1 MPTRPSQPPSDR
13 ISGAN
18 SGIAEV
24 PGCLRGLAARC
35 TALAGIVLF
44 TAHASAA
51 QDQSD
56 VFSRTEEN
64 GVVVRATRIAAPL
77 RIDGRLD
84 EEVYQTVPA
93 ISGFVQTLPTPGAPS
108 TERTEA
114 WVLYDDDNFYVV
126 CRCWDSA
133 PPEQWVANDMRRDS
147 QRLRDNDNFG
157 VSLDTYHDRRN
168 AFVFYTTP
176 LGALT
181 DQTYTDEGNPN
192 RDWNQIWD
200 VRTGRFEGGWTAE
213 IAIPFKSLRYAPGR
227 SQTWGIQIRRGIR
240 RKNEWTHL
248 TVLPPASG
256 GSQAWFRVSGSA
268 TLDGLEVPPASR
280 NIEIKPY
287 VSARSTTD
295 RLASPPVTNDG
306 DADFGGDLKYGIT
319 PNLTADFT
327 YNTDFAQVEVDEQQ
341 VNLTRFALSFP
352 EKRDFFLEGRGIFEF
367 GRGVAL
373 GGGGGD
379 SVAPTLFYSRRIGL
393 NRGRVIPIDVGG
405 RMSGRVGQYSI
416 GVLDIRTGDEEVSA
430 TPVTNFA
437 VVRVKRDILRRSNIG
452 AIFTNRSD
460 SVTGLG
466 SNQTYGADAAFGL
479 YENLSLDGY
488 FAKTTTP
495 GVESDDLSYQ
505 GRLNYNGDR
514 YGARAEYLQ
523 GRRQLQPGGRARPP
537 RRLRAQ
543 LRIGALQPP
552 AAEHRLGAAVPVAGR
567 LRVPGERRRPA
578 RNAQPARQLQHRDG
592 NERRNRVRGDELLRD
607 ADCPVPGRA
616 GGVHS
621 AGQLRLRG
629 RPGQVPVGKPAA
641 GLRRAD
647 AAARRVLRRHAH
659 GGWLQHGPRLGD
671 RAALGRAGHLHQLHR
686 PAVRELHQP
695 GASRARRLRL
705 FAAHVRQQPAP
716 VPRRTTACSAPTCAS
731 GGSTVQ
737 GASSSSSTPTSATR
751 FPGARRS

>member
-1 MPTRPSQPPSDR
+1 MS
-13 ISGAN
+13 
-18 SGIAEV
+18 
-24 PGCLRGLAARC
+24 
-35 TALAGIVLF
+35 F
-44 TAHASAA
+44 
-51 QDQSD
+51 
-56 VFSRTEEN
+56 
-64 GVVVRATRIAAPL
+64 
-77 RIDGRLD
+77 
-84 EEVYQTVPA
+84 
-93 ISGFVQTLPTPGAPS
+93 
-108 TERTEA
+108 
-114 WVLYDDDNFYVV
+114 
-126 CRCWDSA
+126 
-133 PPEQWVANDMRRDS
+133 
-147 QRLRDNDNFG
+147 
-157 VSLDTYHDRRN
+157 DTYHDRRN

-268 TLDGLEVPPASR
+268 TLVGLEVPPASR

-295 RLASPPVTNDG
+295 RLASPPSPTMVMPTS
-306 DADFGGDLKYGIT
+306 AAICKYGIT

-405 RMSGRVGQYSI
+405 RMSGRVGQFSI
-416 GVLDIRTGDEEVSA
+416 GLLDIRTGDEEVSA

-460 SVTGLG
+460 SVTASAPTRPTARTRRSASSRTCRLE
-466 SNQTYGADAAFGL
+466 AAI
-479 YENLSLDGY
+479 S
-488 FAKTTTP
+488 
-495 GVESDDLSYQ
+495 
-505 GRLNYNGDR
+505 
-514 YGARAEYLQ
+514 
-523 GRRQLQPGGRARPP
+523 
-537 RRLRAQ
+537 
-543 LRIGALQPP
+543 
-552 AAEHRLGAAVPVAGR
+552 
-567 LRVPGERRRPA
+567 RRRPRRA
-578 RNAQPARQLQHRDG
+578 STATTSVTRDG
-592 NERRNRVRGDELLRD
+592 STTTAIGTARAPSTCRSATTSTRRSGSSAATTSRAASDRR
-607 ADCPVPGRA
+607 ASAPGRRA
-616 GGVHS
+616 STGCGSSGGRETS
-621 AGQLRLRG
+621 STWRTA
-629 RPGQVPVGKPAA
+629 PASSKRA
-641 GLRRAD
+641 TCAAASTSRWKRATKSGSRRRATTRCSIAPFQVAPGVFIPPGSYDFAD
-647 AAARRVLRRHAH
+647 AQARYLLGNQRRVSGELT
-659 GGWLQHGPRLGD
+659 LQHGGFYDGTLT
-671 RAALGRAGHLHQLHR
+671 AAGYSTARVSVTEQLSVE
-686 PAVRELHQP
+686 PAISINFIDLPSGSFTSQVL
-695 GASRARRLRL
+695 RARVDYAFSPRMFASGLLQYSSNDSLFSTNLRFRWEYRPGSEFFLVYTDERDTFPRGSPALRNRAVVAKINRLVHFDAAVQTFARDRTRSTFVGDERRTLNDERRL
-705 FAAHVRQQPAP
+705 FVH
-716 VPRRTTACSAPTCAS
+716 
-731 GGSTVQ
+731 
-737 GASSSSSTPTSATR
+737 
-751 FPGARRS
+751 

>member
-1 MPTRPSQPPSDR
+1 M
-13 ISGAN
+13 GAITPRR
-18 SGIAEV
+18 S
-24 PGCLRGLAARC
+24 
-35 TALAGIVLF
+35 ALAMLLLLLARV
-44 TAHASAA
+44 AA
-51 QDQSD
+51 TQDQPA
-56 VFSRTEEN
+56 VFSRAEDG
-64 GVVVRATRIAAPL
+64 GVVVRATRIADSL

-93 ISGFVQTLPTPGAPS
+93 ISSFVQTLPDPGAAS

-114 WVLYDDDNFYVV
+114 WILFDDDNFYVV

-248 TVLPPASG
+248 TVLPPAMG

-268 TLDGLEVPPASR
+268 TLVGLEVPPASR
-280 NIEIKPY
+280 NLEIKPY
-287 VSARSTTD
+287 ASAKSTTD

-306 DADFGGDLKYGIT
+306 DADLGGDLKYGIT

-341 VNLTRFALSFP
+341 VNLTRFALSLP
-352 EKRDFFLEGRGIFEF
+352 EKRDFFLEGRGTFEF
-367 GRGVAL
+367 GRGVATG

-379 SVAPTLFYSRRIGL
+379 NIAPTLFYSRRIGL
-393 NRGRVIPIDVGG
+393 NQGRVIPIDVGG
-405 RMSGRVGQYSI
+405 RMTGRI
-416 GVLDIRTGDEEVSA
+416 GKFSLGLLDIRTGEEQVSA

-460 SVTGLG
+460 SVAGPG
-466 SNQTYGADAAFGL
+466 SNQTYGADAAFGF
-479 YENLSLDGY
+479 YQNLSVDGY
-488 FAKTTTP
+488 VAKTSTP
-495 GVESDDLSYQ
+495 GVEGDDLSYQ
-505 GRLNYNGDR
+505 GRFNYNGDR

-523 GRRQLQPGGRARPP
+523 VGDNFNPEVGLVRRDDFARSFGSARFSP
-537 RRLRAQ
+537 RPEN
-543 LRIGALQPP
+543 IDW
-552 AAEHRLGAAVPVAGR
+552 V
-567 LRVPGERRRPA
+567 
-578 RNAQPARQLQHRDG
+578 RQFRWT
-592 NERRNRVRGDELLRD
+592 
-607 ADCPVPGRA
+607 ADFEYLENG
-616 GGVHS
+616 
-621 AGQLRLRG
+621 AGQLETRNLRG
-629 RPGQVPVGKPAA
+629 SFNIEMETSDETGIEATRSYELLIAPFRVAPGVFIPPGSYDFTDARVRYLLGNQRRLSGELSAQHGGFYDGTLTAIGYSNARVSVTEQLSVEPAISINFIDLPSGSFTNQVLRARTDYAFSPRMFASGLIQYASNESLFSTNLRFRWEYRPGSEFFLVYTDERDTIVKGMP
-641 GLRRAD
+641 
-647 AAARRVLRRHAH
+647 VLRNRAVVAKIN
-659 GGWLQHGPRLGD
+659 RL
-671 RAALGRAGHLHQLHR
+671 
-686 PAVRELHQP
+686 VR
-695 GASRARRLRL
+695 
-705 FAAHVRQQPAP
+705 F
-716 VPRRTTACSAPTCAS
+716 
-731 GGSTVQ
+731 
-737 GASSSSSTPTSATR
+737 
-751 FPGARRS
+751 

>member
-1 MPTRPSQPPSDR
+1 M
-13 ISGAN
+13 
-18 SGIAEV
+18 
-24 PGCLRGLAARC
+24 
-35 TALAGIVLF
+35 
-44 TAHASAA
+44 
-51 QDQSD
+51 
-56 VFSRTEEN
+56 
-64 GVVVRATRIAAPL
+64 
-77 RIDGRLD
+77 
-84 EEVYQTVPA
+84 
-93 ISGFVQTLPTPGAPS
+93 
-108 TERTEA
+108 
-114 WVLYDDDNFYVV
+114 LYDDDNFYVV

-192 RDWNQIWD
+192 RDWNQVWD

-268 TLDGLEVPPASR
+268 TLVGLEAPPASR

-295 RLASPPVTNDG
+295 RQASPPVTNDG
-306 DADFGGDLKYGIT
+306 DADVGGDLKYGIT

-367 GRGVAL
+367 GRGVATG

-405 RMSGRVGQYSI
+405 RMTGRVGHVQHRAARHPDRRRRGLGHAGHQLRGGARQARHPAAQQHRRDLHEPVGFGDGPRLQPDLRRGRGVRLLREPVVGRLFREDEHAGRRRATTSVTRDGSTTTAI
-416 GVLDIRTGDEEVSA
+416 GTARAPSTSGSA
-430 TPVTNFA
+430 TTST
-437 VVRVKRDILRRSNIG
+437 RRSG
-452 AIFTNRSD
+452 SSAATTSRAASD
-460 SVTGLG
+460 RPRFSPRPQSIDWVR
-466 SNQTYGADAAFGL
+466 QFRW
-479 YENLSLDGY
+479 
-488 FAKTTTP
+488 
-495 GVESDDLSYQ
+495 Q
-505 GRLNYNGDR
+505 GDF
-514 YGARAEYLQ
+514 EYLEN
-523 GRRQLQPGGRARPP
+523 G
-537 RRLRAQ
+537 
-543 LRIGALQPP
+543 
-552 AAEHRLGAAVPVAGR
+552 
-567 LRVPGERRRPA
+567 
-578 RNAQPARQLQHRDG
+578 
-592 NERRNRVRGDELLRD
+592 
-607 ADCPVPGRA
+607 
-616 GGVHS
+616 
-621 AGQLRLRG
+621 AGQLETRNLRG
-629 RPGQVPVGKPAA
+629 SFNIEMETSDEIGFEATRHYEMLIAPFQVAPGVFIPPGSYDF
-641 GLRRAD
+641 AD
-647 AAARRVLRRHAH
+647 AQVRYLLGNQRRVSGELTLQH
-659 GGWLQHGPRLGD
+659 GGFYDGTLTAVWLQHGPRLGD

-686 PAVRELHQP
+686 PAVRELHHP
-695 GASRARRLRL
+695 GASRARPTTRSRRACSP
-705 FAAHVRQQPAP
+705 AACSST
-716 VPRRTTACSAPTCAS
+716 RRTTACSAPTCAS
-731 GGSTVQ
+731 DGNTARA
-737 GASSSSSTPTSATR
+737 ASSSSSTPTSATR
-751 FPGARRS
+751 FPGARRY

>member
-13 ISGAN
+13 ISGAS

-35 TALAGIVLF
+35 TALAGLVLF

-51 QDQSD
+51 QDQPD

-93 ISGFVQTLPTPGAPS
+93 ISDFVQTLPTPGAPS

-268 TLDGLEVPPASR
+268 TLVGLEVPPASR

-416 GVLDIRTGDEEVSA
+416 GRARHPDRRRRGLGHAGHQLCGGARQTRHPAAQQHRRDLHEPVGLGDGPRLQS
-430 TPVTNFA
+430 
-437 VVRVKRDILRRSNIG
+437 DLRRG
-452 AIFTNRSD
+452 R
-460 SVTGLG
+460 
-466 SNQTYGADAAFGL
+466 
-479 YENLSLDGY
+479 
-488 FAKTTTP
+488 
-495 GVESDDLSYQ
+495 GVRLVRKPVV
-505 GRLNYNGDR
+505 GRLFREDDHAGR
-514 YGARAEYLQ
+514 RQRRSQLPGTVQLQRRPVRRARRVPAR
-523 GRRQLQPGGRARPP
+523 RRQLQPGGRARPP

-607 ADCPVPGRA
+607 ADRPVPGRA
-616 GGVHS
+616 GSVHS

-629 RPGQVPVGKPAA
+629 RPGRG
-641 GLRRAD
+641 
-647 AAARRVLRRHAH
+647 
-659 GGWLQHGPRLGD
+659 
-671 RAALGRAGHLHQLHR
+671 
-686 PAVRELHQP
+686 
-695 GASRARRLRL
+695 
-705 FAAHVRQQPAP
+705 
-716 VPRRTTACSAPTCAS
+716 TCWETS
-731 GGSTVQ
+731 GGSP
-737 GASSSSSTPTSATR
+737 AS
-751 FPGARRS
+751 